1 MLLLRVLLGH
11 GRSTVRSWQ
20 EYCQV
25 MGGGV
30 MSRREKS
37 NVRSWGGNVTSGR
50 VLSVHGGQCH
60 VGKRVMSGHVG
71 SNVTLGK
78 EYCQV
83 MGGVMSLR
91 EKSTVRSWG

>member
-1 MLLLRVLLGH
+1 MGGVLSGH
-11 GRSTVRSWQ
+11 GRGSNVTSGK

-25 MGGGV
+25 MGGG
-30 MSRREKS
+30 
-37 NVRSWGGNVTSGR
+37 GGGYVTSGR

-71 SNVTLGK
+71 SNVTSGK

-91 EKSTVRSWG
+91 EKSTVRSWGE

>member
-11 GRSTVRSWQ
+11 GRSTVRSWE

-37 NVRSWGGNVTSGR
+37 TVRSWGAMSRREKSNVRSWG
-50 VLSVHGGQCH
+50 
-60 VGKRVMSGHVG
+60 
-71 SNVTLGK
+71 
-78 EYCQV
+78 E
-83 MGGVMSLR
+83 
-91 EKSTVRSWG
+91 